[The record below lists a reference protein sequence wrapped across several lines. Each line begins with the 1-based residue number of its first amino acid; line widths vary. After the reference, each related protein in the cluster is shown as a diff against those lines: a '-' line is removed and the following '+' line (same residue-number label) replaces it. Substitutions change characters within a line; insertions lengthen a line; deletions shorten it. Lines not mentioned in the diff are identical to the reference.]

1 MQGDVAPVVASCSSA
16 RARDSSQHIE
26 RHCEIYHRNIIFC
39 AISWIFETSFF
50 CQPVDVIKTIVCLSV
65 WDSGGSGSGS
75 VLTVTD
81 DLMNEKCRLAE
92 TKLSLLC
99 GK

>member
-1 MQGDVAPVVASCSSA
+1 VQE
-16 RARDSSQHIE
+16 RATVSQYIE
-26 RHCEIYHRNIIFC
+26 RHCEIYHRNVIFC
-39 AISWIFETSFF
+39 VISWIFETSFF
-50 CQPVDVIKTIVCLSV
+50 CQPVDVIKTIVSQSV
-65 WDSGGSGSGS
+65 WDSGSS